1 MWVRV
6 PDWLLVDDA
15 PPRPV
20 PGDVLHQVGIRIPG
34 RLHPAREGQPDQIMP
49 VPHPITAAPAV
60 AYALT
65 GSVAHPRDLWE
76 AMPHRWWPHRTVTTR
91 HLGTRLTLTVDGQQ
105 YWADVPGP
113 ASALTEGARVTV
125 TGPPTL
131 IGWYEWESDDA
142 DDIRADWTA
151 RHVRDLPG
159 GDILVDLTPAPL
171 RPPEPVAESAHVPCA
186 PPRRRDSQ
194 IPIPAATRPTARRA
208 TPHGSS

>member
-6 PDWLLVDDA
+6 PDWLLADDE
-15 PPRPV
+15 PPRPA

-65 GSVAHPRDLWE
+65 GTVAHPRDLWE

-113 ASALTEGARVTV
+113 ARALTEGARVTV
-125 TGPPTL
+125 TDHPLSSAGTSGSPTTPTTSGPT
-131 IGWYEWESDDA
+131 G
-142 DDIRADWTA
+142 R
-151 RHVRDLPG
+151 PG
-159 GDILVDLTPAPL
+159 TSTTCPAG
-171 RPPEPVAESAHVPCA
+171 
-186 PPRRRDSQ
+186 
-194 IPIPAATRPTARRA
+194 T
-208 TPHGSS
+208 SSST